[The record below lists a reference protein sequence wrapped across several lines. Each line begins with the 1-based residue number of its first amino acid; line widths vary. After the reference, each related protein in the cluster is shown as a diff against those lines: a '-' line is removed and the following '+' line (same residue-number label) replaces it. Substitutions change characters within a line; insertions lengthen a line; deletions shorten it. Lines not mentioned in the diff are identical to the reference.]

1 MYEVKA
7 ESTYPAGH
15 SMFDMVSVVSIFLVC
30 FVTIFFSV
38 SRTGTFAPSKNG
50 EEKLYRV
57 FVLDR

>member
-1 MYEVKA
+1 
-7 ESTYPAGH
+7 
-15 SMFDMVSVVSIFLVC
+15 MFDMVSVVSIFLVC